1 MANTMR
7 CTMRHLLIFFFC
19 ISVFSPH
26 AALAQDGVEIPNHFF
41 ELTYSGQDNAYQKI
55 QDIHVTKGQVEFH
68 GFQIGME
75 TDSQFIQT
83 EDSEWTKSSKG
94 YLTYSFDMD
103 SLKTIVGLN
112 VGYLKGKTIEKT
124 YIGGTQ
130 IGFELSIVPSAFLYG
145 STEYNIIYQ
154 NTELINKDIDK
165 DMYKYSLGMVLR
177 W

>member
-1 MANTMR
+1 MR
-7 CTMRHLLIFFFC
+7 NLLIFSFC
-19 ISVFSPH
+19 IFVFSSP
-26 AALAQDGVEIPNHFF
+26 AVLAQDGVEIPNHFF

-55 QDIHVTKGQVEFH
+55 QDIHVTKGQVEYH

-83 EDSEWTKSSKG
+83 DGSEWTKSSKG

-103 SLKTIVGLN
+103 YLKTIVGLN
-112 VGYLKGKTIEKT
+112 VGYLKGNAIKKT

-130 IGFELSIVPSAFLYG
+130 IGFELPIVPSTFLYG
-145 STEYNIIYQ
+145 SSEYNIIYQ
-154 NTELINKDIDK
+154 NSEIINKEIDK
-165 DMYKYSLGMVLR
+165 DMYKYSLGMVFQ